1 MQKTLTTTL
10 PALVWAL
17 TLVALGAALLFALG
31 DASAQQPPISAS
43 IVDDNE
49 LNTNSLCSGFVWSDG
64 RCDLR
69 IRVTDHDATD
79 SDVTIVASPIFSG
92 AFDAS
97 VITPD
102 DTALGSQAL
111 GPTPSTYTIP
121 GNTRQIF
128 RLRMTPVVTARGPQY
143 YQGYVR
149 VHLGAGTSGRKL
161 AEYTLTLQVPT
172 PTSIAAEEFEANRI
186 AVRWT
191 MDERAT
197 TSIIAWWPR
206 DDRSAREYAVRLQGV
221 RYRIIS
227 NLQPSTCYV
236 IKVQP
241 TAPGRTID
249 PAQTEASTTASGAW
263 SKTQGDAC
271 AVEPEEPYVPTT
283 KTAGDIMVKERTDHK
298 WTPLVMVY
306 NSYSPFDHSM
316 GESEHFTYEVKLMDK
331 TACPATVEV
340 RGWPRFWVGGDDS
353 RNRRLGVIAGSV
365 PPPPSEH
372 VYLAEI
378 SATVDFSADDCLN
391 DRAKTF
397 TVYGITDYSGE
408 PGEEFVYSRGSYASL
423 RHTLIK
429 RAGAAVKE
437 QGPKLNVWAED
448 RHRVLASAAVPP
460 KTSETTPTAYRTIHK
475 GHSMGVHYVNGVGP
489 ADRAGKGIP
498 QPNTAPRVTSGTDI
512 IDIRNKELTHVLL
525 PRPTSS
531 GDGWVEFCVYIH
543 GSERSLE
550 DDTRYGKGDDVIH
563 KYHRRWSKIGLKAL
577 TPIPFE
583 YEQLYWY
590 VSVLSREWP
599 HAPKRQ
605 LTDRVNKHYRYP
617 IEMQLYTEALN
628 GHSQCNL
635 AGTFTADYNE
645 SKWQTIYSGGPRTLD
660 SDGKPSAWTDPA
672 TTYSLPQSQWGKLM
686 NVRMRAVY
694 GLPTGV
700 TDVNHDM
707 RPTTVTVGGTTYSY
721 RSPSG
726 TMLLKFTFAE
736 MLGSESQAGITVRF
750 D

>member
-1 MQKTLTTTL
+1 MTQKTLTTTL

-17 TLVALGAALLFALG
+17 TLLALGAALLFALG

-79 SDVTIVASPIFSG
+79 SDVTIVVSDIYSG

-102 DTALGSQAL
+102 DTALSSQTL

-206 DDRSAREYAVRLQGV
+206 DDRSAKEYAVRLQGV

-249 PAQTEASTTASGAW
+249 PAQTEASTTASGGR

-283 KTAGDIMVKERTDHK
+283 KTVGDIMVKDRMDHK
-298 WTPLVMVY
+298 WTPLVMVQNDY
-306 NSYSPFDHSM
+306 TPFDLSM
-316 GESEHFTYEVKLMDK
+316 GESEHVTYEVKLMDK

-340 RGWPRFWVGGDDS
+340 RGRPRFYRGGGEPL
-353 RNRRLGVIAGSV
+353 NWRLGVIAGSV

-378 SATVDFSADDCLN
+378 SATVDFSTDDCQN

-397 TVYGITDYSGE
+397 TVYGITDYQRTD
-408 PGEEFVYSRGSYASL
+408 SRGSYVSL

-448 RHRVLASAAVPP
+448 RHEVLASAAVPP
-460 KTSETTPTAYRTIHK
+460 KATATTPTVTRSISKAGQNRTIH
-475 GHSMGVHYVNGVGP
+475 YVNRVGQ

-498 QPNTAPRVTSGTDI
+498 LPNTDPVTHYYARFD
-512 IDIRNKELTHVLL
+512 ELTHVLL
-525 PRPTSS
+525 PSPTSS
-531 GDGWVEFCVYIH
+531 GDGWVEFCIYIH
-543 GSERSLE
+543 GGERSLE
-550 DDTRYGKGDDVIH
+550 DDKRYGKGDDVIH
-563 KYHRRWSKIGLKAL
+563 KYYDGWYKIGLKSL

-583 YEQLYWY
+583 FEQFWWW
-590 VSVLSREWP
+590 STPLSREWP
-599 HAPKRQ
+599 HAPKH
-605 LTDRVNKHYRYP
+605 LLIDRVNKHYRFP
-617 IEMQLYTEALN
+617 IEIQLYTEALN
-628 GHSQCNL
+628 GDSQCNL

-672 TTYSLPQSQWGKLM
+672 SLYSLPQSQWGKLM
-686 NVRMRAVY
+686 NIRMRAVY

-700 TDVNHDM
+700 TDVNHEM
-707 RPTTVTVGGTTYSY
+707 TPTTVTVGGTTYSY
-721 RSPSG
+721 RPPSG
-726 TMLLKFTFAE
+726 TLLLKFTYAE
-736 MLGSESQAGITVRF
+736 MLGAESQGGITVRF